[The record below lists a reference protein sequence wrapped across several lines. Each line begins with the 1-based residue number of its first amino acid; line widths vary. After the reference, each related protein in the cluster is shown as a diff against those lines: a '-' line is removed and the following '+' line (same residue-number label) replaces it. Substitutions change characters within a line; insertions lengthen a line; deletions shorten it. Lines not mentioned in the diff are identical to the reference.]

1 MDRLI
6 PSLVLELQQLTKPK
20 DKKDQKFLS
29 NLSKISTTLVMIE
42 SEAAEA
48 RLECLVVETIV
59 KAAFSEDVLSDYN
72 ELYYEC
78 SVEFIKNA
86 VADGVCTKEDGHK
99 TFEHQD
105 NQKVR
110 LDLLKSFIEKQSAL
124 YNMGVQ
130 PSQGNSKV
138 KKDQGSHGA
147 HLVNASEKWLCPLCQ
162 TPHKDDRGRARKYFF
177 HNTCPVF
184 KAYSA

>member
-1 MDRLI
+1 M
-6 PSLVLELQQLTKPK
+6 
-20 DKKDQKFLS
+20 
-29 NLSKISTTLVMIE
+29 
-42 SEAAEA
+42 
-48 RLECLVVETIV
+48 VETIV

-78 SVEFIKNA
+78 SVEFIKKA

-147 HLVNASEKWLCPLCQ
+147 HLVNDSEKSLCPLCQ
-162 TPHKDDRGRARKYFF
+162 TPHKDDRGRARKYFSTILVQCSNPTVLRGKVTF
-177 HNTCPVF
+177 VISINYADC
-184 KAYSA
+184 AAIS